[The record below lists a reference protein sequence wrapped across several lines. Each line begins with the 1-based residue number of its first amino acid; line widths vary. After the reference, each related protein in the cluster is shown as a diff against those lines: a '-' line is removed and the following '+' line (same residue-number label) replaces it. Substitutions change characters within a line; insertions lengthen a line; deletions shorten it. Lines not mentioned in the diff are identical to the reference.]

1 MPLQYGL
8 VHQQQQDCWLAAA
21 AVELAAA
28 ELAAAELAA
37 AELAA
42 AVLAA
47 APLAALADRLV
58 LRSIGHRPLPLDWFV

>member
-1 MPLQYGL
+1 VPLQYGL

-21 AVELAAA
+21 AV

>member
-21 AVELAAA
+21 AV
-28 ELAAAELAA
+28 ELAA

>member
-21 AVELAAA
+21 AV